1 MRTRNCKLLT
11 VAGALVLAMMIAPS
25 ALAQCRLSTKLVKP
39 ASWNP
44 QLRGAHV
51 MRAALGRFDD
61 DDDSPS
67 IVGMWH
73 VIFTAKTF
81 NGSAIPN
88 TMIDNALVQ
97 WHSDKTE
104 IMNSAR
110 PAQDGDFC
118 LGVWSRTGR
127 FTYYLNHFPWLGGS
141 DTTNAP
147 SGIGN
152 PTGPTHL
159 VESVTLSEDGNH
171 YSGTF
176 KLDAYDTSN
185 NLTVSITGVLSA
197 TRVTTSTPESEL
209 F

>member
-1 MRTRNCKLLT
+1 MRSRNCTLLT
-11 VAGALVLAMMIAPS
+11 VAGALVIAMLMVPS
-25 ALAQCRLSTKLVKP
+25 ARAQCGLSTKLVKP
-39 ASWNP
+39 ASWQP
-44 QLRGAHV
+44 QMGGAHV

-73 VIFTAKTF
+73 VIFTAKTL
-81 NGSAIPN
+81 NGSVIPN
-88 TMIDNALVQ
+88 TAIDNALVQ

-118 LGVWSRTGR
+118 LGVWARTGR

-152 PTGPTHL
+152 PQGPTHL

-176 KLDAYDTSN
+176 KLDGYDTSN
-185 NLTVSITGVLSA
+185 NLTVSFTGMLSA
-197 TRVTTSTPESEL
+197 TRVTTSTTESEL

>member
-1 MRTRNCKLLT
+1 MRTRNCRLLT
-11 VAGALVLAMMIAPS
+11 VPGALVLAMMIVPS
-25 ALAQCRLSTKLVKP
+25 ALAQCGLSTRLVKP

-73 VIFTAKTF
+73 VIFTAKTS
-81 NGSAIPN
+81 NGTAIPN
-88 TMIDNALVQ
+88 TMIDNSLVQ

-104 IMNSAR
+104 LMNSAR

-118 LGVWSRTGR
+118 MGVWAKTGK
-127 FTYYLNHFPWLGGS
+127 FTYVLNHFPWLGGS

-152 PTGPTHL
+152 PSGPTRL
-159 VESVTLSEDGNH
+159 VESVTLSEDGNQ

-185 NLTVSITGVLSA
+185 NPTASFTGVLTA
-197 TRVTTSTPESEL
+197 TRITTSTTEGEL
-209 F
+209 Y

>member
-11 VAGALVLAMMIAPS
+11 VAGALVLAMMIVPS
-25 ALAQCRLSTKLVKP
+25 ALAQCRLSKKLVKP

-44 QLRGAHV
+44 QPRGAHV

-61 DDDSPS
+61 DDDSPA

-152 PTGPTHL
+152 PSGPTRL

-176 KLDAYDTSN
+176 KLDAFDTSN
-185 NLTVSITGVLSA
+185 NLTASFTGVLSA

>member
-1 MRTRNCKLLT
+1 MRIRNCRWFT
-11 VAGALVLAMMIAPS
+11 VPGALVLAMMIAPS
-25 ALAQCRLSTKLVKP
+25 AQAQCGLSTKLAKP
-39 ASWNP
+39 ANWNP
-44 QLRGAHV
+44 QLRGARV
-51 MRAALGRFDD
+51 MPAALGGLDD

-73 VIFTAKTF
+73 VIFTAKTS
-81 NGSAIPN
+81 NGTPIPS
-88 TMIDNALVQ
+88 TMIDNSLVQ

-118 LGVWSRTGR
+118 LGVWAKTGKS
-127 FTYYLNHFPWLGGS
+127 TYRLNHFAWLGGS

-152 PTGPTHL
+152 PSGPTRL
-159 VESVTLSEDGNH
+159 VESVTLNEDGNR

-185 NLTVSITGVLSA
+185 NPTVSFTGVLTA
-197 TRVTTSTPESEL
+197 TRITTNTTEGEL
-209 F
+209 Y

>member
-1 MRTRNCKLLT
+1 MRIRNCKLLT
-11 VAGALVLAMMIAPS
+11 MPGALVLAMMIVPS
-25 ALAQCRLSTKLVKP
+25 ALAQCGLSTKLVKP
-39 ASWNP
+39 ANWNP
-44 QLRGAHV
+44 QLRVAHV
-51 MRAALGRFDD
+51 MRAALGGLDD

-73 VIFTAKTF
+73 VIFTAKTS
-81 NGSAIPN
+81 NGTAIPN
-88 TMIDNALVQ
+88 TMIDNSLVQ

-118 LGVWSRTGR
+118 LGVWAKTGR
-127 FTYYLNHFPWLGGS
+127 FTYHLNHFAWLGGS

-152 PTGPTHL
+152 PSGPTRL
-159 VESVTLSEDGNH
+159 VESVTLNEDGNH

-185 NLTVSITGVLSA
+185 NLTVSFTGVLTA
-197 TRVTTSTPESEL
+197 TRITTNTTEGEL
-209 F
+209 Y

>member
-11 VAGALVLAMMIAPS
+11 VAGALVLAMMIVPS
-25 ALAQCRLSTKLVKP
+25 ALAQCRLSKKLVKP

-44 QLRGAHV
+44 QPRGAHV

-61 DDDSPS
+61 DDDSPA

-176 KLDAYDTSN
+176 KLDAFDTSN
-185 NLTVSITGVLSA
+185 NLTVSFTGVLSA
-197 TRVTTSTPESEL
+197 TRVTTSTTESQL

>member
-11 VAGALVLAMMIAPS
+11 VPGALALAMVIVPS
-25 ALAQCRLSTKLVKP
+25 ALAQCGLSTKLVKP
-39 ASWNP
+39 ANWNP
-44 QLRGAHV
+44 QLRVAHV
-51 MRAALGRFDD
+51 MRAALGGLDD
-61 DDDSPS
+61 NDDSPS

-73 VIFTAKTF
+73 VIFTAKTS
-81 NGSAIPN
+81 NGTAIPN
-88 TMIDNALVQ
+88 TMIDNSLVQ

-118 LGVWSRTGR
+118 MGVWAKTGR
-127 FTYYLNHFPWLGGS
+127 FTYDLNHFAWLGGS

-152 PTGPTHL
+152 PSGPTRL
-159 VESVTLSEDGNH
+159 VESVKLSEDGNH

-185 NLTVSITGVLSA
+185 NLTVSFTGVLTA
-197 TRVTTSTPESEL
+197 TRITTNTTEGEL
-209 F
+209 Y

>member
-1 MRTRNCKLLT
+1 MRTRNCKLFT
-11 VAGALVLAMMIAPS
+11 VAGALVLAMTIVPS
-25 ALAQCRLSTKLVKP
+25 ALAQCGLSTKLVKP

-44 QLRGAHV
+44 QQRGTHV
-51 MRAALGRFDD
+51 VRAELGTSDD
-61 DDDSPS
+61 DEYSPS

-73 VIFTAKTF
+73 VIFTAKTS
-81 NGSAIPN
+81 NGTAIPN
-88 TMIDNALVQ
+88 TMIDNSLVQ

-104 IMNSAR
+104 LMNSAR

-118 LGVWSRTGR
+118 MGVWAKTGK
-127 FTYYLNHFPWLGGS
+127 FTYVLNHFPWLGGS

-152 PTGPTHL
+152 PSGPTRL
-159 VESVTLSEDGNH
+159 VESVTLSEDGNQ

-185 NLTVSITGVLSA
+185 NPTASCTGVLTA
-197 TRVTTSTPESEL
+197 TRITTSTTEGEL
-209 F
+209 Y

>member
-1 MRTRNCKLLT
+1 MRTRNCKLFT
-11 VAGALVLAMMIAPS
+11 VAGALVLAMTIVPS
-25 ALAQCRLSTKLVKP
+25 ALAQCGLSRKLVKP

-44 QLRGAHV
+44 QLRGTHV
-51 MRAALGRFDD
+51 MRSELGTSDD

-73 VIFTAKTF
+73 VIFTAKTS
-81 NGSAIPN
+81 NGTTIPN
-88 TMIDNALVQ
+88 TQIDNALVQ

-104 IMNSAR
+104 IMNSER

-118 LGVWSRTGR
+118 LGVWAKTGR
-127 FTYYLNHFPWLGGS
+127 FTYHLNHFAWLGGS
-141 DTTNAP
+141 DATNAP

-152 PTGPTHL
+152 PAGPTRL
-159 VESVTLSEDGNH
+159 VESITLSEDGNR

-185 NLTVSITGVLSA
+185 NPTVSFTGVLTA
-197 TRVTTSTPESEL
+197 TRITTNTTEGEL
-209 F
+209 Y